1 MISEY
6 EITNH
11 DFNKL
16 VKTDWW
22 KQYWYVFSWEIT
34 DYRRIFFLIFSEFVR
49 KNSLALNYEFFWIML
64 FQIEFV
70 ISNSEIRYNDIF
82 SDLL

>member
-1 MISEY
+1 MILINQLKRIDENN
-6 EITNH
+6 I
-11 DFNKL
+11 DM
-16 VKTDWW
+16 
-22 KQYWYVFSWEIT
+22 FSHEKSQI
-34 DYRRIFFLIFSEFVR
+34 IEEFFFSFFSEFVR